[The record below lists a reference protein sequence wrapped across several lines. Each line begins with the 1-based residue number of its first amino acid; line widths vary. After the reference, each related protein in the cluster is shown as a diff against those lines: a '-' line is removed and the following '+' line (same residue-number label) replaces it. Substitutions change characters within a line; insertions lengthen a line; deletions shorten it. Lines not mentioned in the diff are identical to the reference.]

1 MFSLVTA
8 CNSSSPPPT
17 TITGGTAILPQ
28 RRLICRLREA
38 VTGDHST
45 TPAPALAHADIIHL
59 DSSTTTTATVG
70 ALVRVELQMSSG
82 TGYGWIVGT
91 DKAHTNPA
99 PVLTPQFD
107 WTQATGLETP
117 LNLVMPGVPGVPG
130 GLVQCAFD
138 FTATQAGSTTL
149 TFKLSRPWE
158 ADAPAKTVVL
168 TVHIVAA
175 DH

>member
-1 MFSLVTA
+1 MLSVVTA

-17 TITGGTAILPQ
+17 TITGGSAILPQ

-38 VTGDHST
+38 VTGDNST
-45 TPAPALAHADIIHL
+45 TPAPALAHADIIQL
-59 DSSTTTTATVG
+59 DSSTTTTAAVG

-82 TGYGWIVGT
+82 TGYRWIVGT

-117 LNLVMPGVPGVPG
+117 LNVGVPG

-149 TFKLSRPWE
+149 TFKLARSWE